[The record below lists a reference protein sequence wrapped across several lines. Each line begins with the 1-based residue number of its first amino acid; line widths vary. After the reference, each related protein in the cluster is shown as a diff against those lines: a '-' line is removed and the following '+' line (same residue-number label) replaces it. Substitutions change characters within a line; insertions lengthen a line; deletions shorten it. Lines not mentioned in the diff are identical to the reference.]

1 LRFIFRKEKKE
12 TTNKEIIMN
21 DLNSR
26 IRNIT
31 AKSNMSNYKKYKKF
45 YNLKSES
52 TRKKLLIKN

>member
-1 LRFIFRKEKKE
+1 
-12 TTNKEIIMN
+12 MN